1 MNMIH
6 RIAYALFGKNLKKD
20 KDNYRDLQLALRQ
33 ARIGVPWDIYV
44 STAYLASILIVIF
57 CLVAGYLLI
66 PLWKFLYYQYI
77 KIAPYTGYTI
87 ISNYGELIFIII
99 ILLILSLFLGFFS
112 YYIIMSYPRMEA
124 YNRKIKIDLTLPHS
138 VAYMHA
144 LSKGGLSLISIFS
157 SLSQYKNIYGESAE
171 EIAYILIDTELHG
184 SDIITA
190 LKNAAVTTPSD
201 KLRDFL
207 DNLLNIIETG
217 GDMETF
223 FASMVNHF
231 QRSAEAD
238 QSMHLE
244 MLGMF
249 AETYVTVFVAGPLF
263 LITILI
269 VMGIMGPGSLTVLK
283 LIIYAVI
290 PLSAIAFSV
299 LLSMMSVGN
308 AGKLIKLYK
317 VSKKIQHYD
326 DIRVK
331 PMESGEDRRIRKL
344 LRSLRWTSVVNAR
357 KNPLKIFFAFPSKV
371 LYISIPAALIYCA
384 VSLYQRSITIELL
397 DDLIVISLLI
407 ILVPFLFF
415 YQMQMKRITKIS
427 ESIPGFL
434 RRLAAISEMGVPLF
448 KAINSISKINLGV
461 LSTEVKIMYK
471 DILWSRSILEGLT
484 KFEQRVNT
492 ISISRIVTLITK
504 ASESTVNIK
513 DTLRVAASDS
523 DLSEKL
529 TRQKFTVLFSY
540 LIVVYISFF
549 VFMLVLYVFATMFLS
564 QIPSNTGSTGGM
576 LQISAHKDEYSLL
589 FMHASVIQ
597 GFFSGIIAGQMMG
610 ESVNDGLKHSIIM
623 MTIAYVFFMLYV
635 R

>member
-1 MNMIH
+1 MNRIH
-6 RIAYALFGKNLKKD
+6 RFAYALFGKNLKKD
-20 KDNYRDLQLALRQ
+20 KDKFGNLQLALKQ
-33 ARIGVPWDIYV
+33 ARVGVPWDIYV
-44 STAYLASILIVIF
+44 STAYIASILTVFF
-57 CLVAGYLLI
+57 CLLAGYLLI
-66 PLWKFLYYQYI
+66 PLWKYVYI
-77 KIAPYTGYTI
+77 NYLTIAPYTGNRI
-87 ISNYGELIFIII
+87 VSNYGELIFIIF
-99 ILLILSLFLGFFS
+99 ILIFISLFLGFITYFL
-112 YYIIMSYPRMEA
+112 ILAYPGLEA

-144 LSKGGLSLISIFS
+144 LSKGGLSLISIFK
-157 SLSQYKNIYGESAE
+157 SLSQYTNIYGESAE

-190 LKNAAVTTPSD
+190 LKTAAVTTPSD

-223 FASMVNHF
+223 FGSMVTHY
-231 QRSAEAD
+231 QKSAEAD

-249 AETYVTVFVAGPLF
+249 AETYVTAFVAGPLF

-269 VMGIMGPGSLTVLK
+269 VMGIMGPGSLGILK

-290 PLSAIAFSV
+290 PLSAIGFSI
-299 LLSMMSVGN
+299 LLSVISVGRE
-308 AGKLIKLYK
+308 GRLIKIYE
-317 VSKKIQHYD
+317 VSKNIRHYD

-331 PMESGEDRRIRKL
+331 PILPGEERRIRKL

-357 KNPLKIFFAFPSKV
+357 RNPLKIFFSYPSKIF
-371 LYISIPAALIYCA
+371 YISIPAALIYFA
-384 VSLYQRSITIELL
+384 VSVYQHKITIELL
-397 DDLIVISLLI
+397 DDLIIIGLLI
-407 ILVPFLFF
+407 ILVPFLLF
-415 YQMQMKRITKIS
+415 YEIQMKRIKQIG

-434 RRLAAISEMGVPLF
+434 RRLAASSEMGVPLF
-448 KAINSISKINLGV
+448 EAINSISKINLGI
-461 LSTEVKIMYK
+461 LSSEVKLMYK
-471 DILWSRSILEGLT
+471 DMVWSRSILEGLT
-484 KFEQRVNT
+484 KFEHRVNT

-523 DLSEKL
+523 DLSERLIK
-529 TRQKFTVLFSY
+529 QKFTVLLSY

-549 VFMLVLYVFATMFLS
+549 VFMLVLYVFATMFLP
-564 QIPSNTGSTGGM
+564 QIPTNAVSAGGM
-576 LQISAHKDEYSLL
+576 LQIGAHKDEYSLL

-610 ESVNDGLKHSIIM
+610 ESVYDGLKHSIIM
-623 MTIAYVFFMLYV
+623 MTIAYIFFVWFL
-635 R
+635 

>member
-1 MNMIH
+1 MNRIH
-6 RIAYALFGKNLKKD
+6 RLAYTLFGKNLKKD
-20 KDNYRDLQLALRQ
+20 KDRFGNLQLAIKQ

-44 STAYLASILIVIF
+44 SIAYLGSILAVFF
-57 CLVAGYLLI
+57 CLLAGYILI
-66 PLWKFLYYQYI
+66 PLWKYLYVNYL
-77 KIAPYTGYTI
+77 KIAPYTGNKVI
-87 ISNYGELIFIII
+87 GNYGELIFIIF
-99 ILLILSLFLGFFS
+99 ILVFISLFIGFIT
-112 YYIIMSYPRMEA
+112 YISILAYPGLEA

-144 LSKGGLSLISIFS
+144 LSKGGLSLITIFK
-157 SLSQYKNIYGESAE
+157 SLAQHITVYGESAE

-190 LKNAAVTTPSD
+190 LKTAAVTTPSD

-223 FASMVNHF
+223 FGSMVNHY

-244 MLGMF
+244 IMGMF
-249 AETYVTVFVAGPLF
+249 AETYVTAFVAGPLF

-269 VMGIMGPGSLTVLK
+269 VMGIMGPGSLAILK
-283 LIIYAVI
+283 IIIYAVI

-299 LLSMMSVGN
+299 LLSMISVGSE
-308 AGKLIKLYK
+308 GRLIKIYD
-317 VSKKIQHYD
+317 VSKKIRHYD
-326 DIRVK
+326 DVRVQ
-331 PMESGEDRRIRKL
+331 PVAPGEERRIRKL
-344 LRSLRWTSVVNAR
+344 LRSLRWTSVVTAR
-357 KNPLKIFFAFPSKV
+357 KNPFKIFFSDPSKI
-371 LYISIPAALIYCA
+371 LYISIPAALIYFG
-384 VSLYQRSITIELL
+384 VSVYQHKITIELL
-397 DDLIVISLLI
+397 DDLIIIGLLI
-407 ILVPFLFF
+407 ILVPFLFC
-415 YQMQMKRITKIS
+415 YEIQMKRIKKIG

-448 KAINSISKINLGV
+448 EAINSISKINLGV
-461 LSTEVKIMYK
+461 LSTEVKLMYK
-471 DILWSRSILEGLT
+471 DIVWSRSILEGLT
-484 KFEQRVNT
+484 KFEHRVNT

-523 DLSEKL
+523 DLSERLIK
-529 TRQKFTVLFSY
+529 QKFTVLVSY

-549 VFMLVLYVFATMFLS
+549 VFMLVLYVFATMFLP
-564 QIPSNTGSTGGM
+564 QIPTNNGPSGGM

-610 ESVNDGLKHSIIM
+610 ESIYDGLKHSMIM
-623 MTIAYVFFMLYV
+623 MTIAYIFFVWFL
-635 R
+635 